1 MTSYKHLSVQARS
14 LTIFYRV
21 AEDPVVESLLA
32 LLDAEDAP
40 ADVRIQKYSAFTRNL
55 FEKEEN
61 LSRYIWELT
70 ALDENIYVRKHAR
83 KEETSAVLED
93 CIAKELQL
101 LQQLSQVSAAE
112 VKAGLED
119 FLPEWITED
128 MDFSGLYKERM
139 DNLFAMGWGIYARH
153 RMFTYDE
160 GEIVPVAFPDPIELK
175 ALVGYQFA
183 RNQVVENTEAFLRNK
198 PAANV
203 LLYGDAGTG
212 KSSTIKAIVNKLWHQ
227 GLRMIEIRKGD
238 MLELPKLIHRLA
250 DNPLKFILFIDDL
263 SFTGHNEDVGALK
276 AILEGSVAAK
286 TDNVLIYATSN
297 RRHLV
302 KETLSDRS
310 GDDVHR
316 SETMEEQTSLSDRFG
331 LSIPFSKPDKKEYLE
346 IVHGLADHYGL
357 SDVEDLDML
366 AERFAIQ
373 RGGRSGRT
381 ARYFIESLQCQR

>member
-1 MTSYKHLSVQARS
+1 MTSYKHLRVQARS

-40 ADVRIQKYSAFTRNL
+40 AEVRLQKYSAFTRNL

-93 CIAKELQL
+93 CVAKELQL

-331 LSIPFSKPDKKEYLE
+331 LSIPFSKPDK
-346 IVHGLADHYGL
+346 
-357 SDVEDLDML
+357 
-366 AERFAIQ
+366 
-373 RGGRSGRT
+373 
-381 ARYFIESLQCQR
+381 